1 MKQLIVNPLKGEI
14 HMHTMVNRS
23 TVVAILM
30 ALLLAVPALAQQ
42 GQGNRSGQQRG
53 RGGGKGIL
61 IKAVISLSKLNATKG
76 YECTAD
82 QAKKLLPILRK
93 LAVAKT
99 MNKDESG
106 KYGESIRKALTE
118 KQMKKLNAL
127 MGTCPT
133 PGEFQG
139 GGGKGGVGG
148 PGNPFYVA
156 SGKKPEK
163 GSGAEALHAL
173 IAALQKTA
181 K

>member
-14 HMHTMVNRS
+14 HMHTMASRS
-23 TVVAILM
+23 TVAAVLL
-30 ALLLAVPALAQQ
+30 ALLLSVPALAQQ
-42 GQGNRSGQQRG
+42 QG

-61 IKAVISLSKLNATKG
+61 IKAVISLNKLNATKG
-76 YECTAD
+76 YECTAT
-82 QAKKLLPILRK
+82 QAKTLLPVLRK

-99 MNKDESG
+99 MTKDEAG

-118 KQMKKLNAL
+118 KQVKKLDAL
-127 MGTCPT
+127 TGTCPT
-133 PGEFQG
+133 PGQFQG
-139 GGGKGGVGG
+139 GMGQGRTGG

-156 SGKKPEK
+156 SGKKPDK

>member
-1 MKQLIVNPLKGEI
+1 
-14 HMHTMVNRS
+14 MHTMVNRS